1 MRTSQHLSENM
12 SLAAVLL
19 LAAGCSQGPGQEE
32 PSGTVEQPSVTKPQ
46 TLLIGNDLP
55 KFVDQLPTFSG
66 RRQDGTVTLNIKM
79 QEFQQKV
86 LPASVYSALPA
97 PYNAGTYLW
106 GYNINNAGPSWPA
119 RTIEAKR
126 NVATTAVYTN
136 NLVNTQLQSLLTVD
150 QSLHWADPLHTTA
163 NNNCVNGPPLAGP
176 CLQPYTGPIPTVVH
190 LHGAEVL
197 SQYDGNPD
205 AWFTPGLSLKGEGY
219 FTNTYNY
226 VNTQEATT
234 LWFHDH
240 ALGIVR
246 ERAGDH
252 DPDPKR

>member
-1 MRTSQHLSENM
+1 
-12 SLAAVLL
+12 V
-19 LAAGCSQGPGQEE
+19 
-32 PSGTVEQPSVTKPQ
+32 QPSVTKPQ
-46 TLLIGNDLP
+46 ALLIGNDLP

-66 RRQDGTVTLNIKM
+66 RRQDGTVTLNVNM
-79 QEFQQKV
+79 QEFQEEV
-86 LPASVYSALPA
+86 LPASVYASLPA
-97 PYNAGTYLW
+97 PYNKGTFLW

-119 RTIEAKR
+119 RTIEARR
-126 NVATTAVYTN
+126 NIATTAIYTN
-136 NLVNTQLQSLLTVD
+136 SLVNTQLQSLLTVD
-150 QSLHWADPLHTTA
+150 QTIHWADPLRTSA

-197 SQYDGNPD
+197 SQYDGVPD
-205 AWFTPGLSLKGEGY
+205 EWFTPGLSLKGPG
-219 FTNTYNY
+219 FVTNTYNY

-246 ERAGDH
+246 LNVYAGLAGFYFVRDNR
-252 DPDPKR
+252 DGSGPASEL